1 VPVRPD
7 DYNTCITTIIKKKN
21 LKNTIQIH
29 AKKKKRFN
37 NDSFFNLP
45 NLLKSAE
52 GRVTIIASLCSR
64 KRLAPRPPTFVPS
77 PLEAPARGAAPP

>member
-1 VPVRPD
+1 MHYD
-7 DYNTCITTIIKKKN
+7 NNNKKKKLEKYDSN
-21 LKNTIQIH
+21 SRQE
-29 AKKKKRFN
+29 KKRFN
-37 NDSFFNLP
+37 NDSFLNLP

>member
-1 VPVRPD
+1 M
-7 DYNTCITTIIKKKN
+7 TITKKKKK

-29 AKKKKRFN
+29 AKNKQKRFN

-52 GRVTIIASLCSR
+52 GRVTIIAFFCSR
-64 KRLAPRPPTFVPS
+64 KRLVPRPPKVVPS
-77 PLEAPARGAAPP
+77 PLEAQARGAAPP